1 MYTKEYCEL
10 YNTDVSPPTET
21 VLLEIR
27 TPGQKGDN
35 ECVLYWSVEE
45 TGGIVSTRGE
55 WEIRRMVPPP
65 FGVEWVVSDFGN
77 KREYISKKDR

>member
-55 WEIRRMVPPP
+55 
-65 FGVEWVVSDFGN
+65 
-77 KREYISKKDR
+77 